1 MFSPRQPIPAS
12 SRLAAAV
19 QLRAVQ
25 PADRRA
31 AQVPPPSP
39 LRDGG
44 QQGSGKGPG
53 GRTPSRSGLLN
64 RCILTFVSCDIF
76 RQSCITLWHL
86 ITLLHVSTSCE
97 IPPSLDCHVYLEG
110 KQSSRLQEN
119 FFATSPIYLV
129 TPLRGPN
136 HMLRTTE
143 LDCLV
148 SCDD

>member
-1 MFSPRQPIPAS
+1 MLDMFSPRQPIPAS

-76 RQSCITLWHL
+76 RQSCITLWYL

-97 IPPSLDCHVYLEG
+97 IPPFFRLSRIFRG
-110 KQSSRLQEN
+110 KIIQSFARKLFCNLSDLSRDPPQRPKPYVEN
-119 FFATSPIYLV
+119 
-129 TPLRGPN
+129 N
-136 HMLRTTE
+136 
-143 LDCLV
+143 
-148 SCDD
+148 